1 MNEEEKELKTIIHP
15 KRIRRDYYPV
25 DDSEEKEEPGFFE
38 QAFDGICD
46 FLLNG
51 HIDFKKDDNG
61 VHLKIDKDGNK

>member
-51 HIDFKKDDNG
+51 HIDFKKSDNG
-61 VHLKIDKDGNK
+61 VHLKIDKDENK

>member
-51 HIDFKKDDNG
+51 HIDFKKDVNG